1 MPVEKEVTRIN
12 GNREEITKTI
22 SYWLKFI
29 DSARFM
35 SSSLSNHVN
44 DLAADGIHKTKC
56 KYRHDN
62 KKCETC
68 GIKYKYWVILNIQT
82 SKLI

>member
-12 GNREEITKTI
+12 ANREEITKTI
-22 SYWLKFI
+22 SYRLKFI

-44 DLAADGIHKTKC
+44 DLAADGIHRTKC
-56 KYRHDN
+56 KYRHN

-82 SKLI
+82 SKSI